1 MIDSDVQMT
10 YCRCSSRII
19 EDHDA
24 RILVYIVEILY
35 PSKAYQEVESS
46 NSYANNIE
54 RLNCFLFEAIKTPN
68 AMVLFAPKGFEV
80 SDQDIKSL
88 AHALQE
94 DPLFGFAMPRVSCDQ
109 EFESTK
115 SLLTNFSSSERRIVD
130 GAPVLIRSSVL
141 RDFGL
146 LNKQA
151 LTLDAALVQL
161 FLRANRRG
169 ISARLVNNVLIRKH
183 DDVSRVADQN
193 LALSADYSKGIEA
206 QDASPEI
213 LFERLLRHQY
223 LSDGRQRHLLVD
235 IRNLATGFNGTAHH
249 LLALL
254 GPLSRLSA
262 LRKFKLY
269 FWVLQ
274 EPADFHKLTELYG
287 DSVIHSL
294 PVGQIFDASIRLSQP
309 WSMTELRDQASVS
322 AINVFSI
329 LDTIGWDCHYIR
341 MPHLDGVWRTM
352 AEYSDGFVFISDF
365 SSRRFLTRFPNAKSA
380 LSVTA
385 HCSMD
390 PSEYWSSEARRST
403 SLESINEKPYVL
415 IVGNKYYHKGLSEI
429 VPMLST
435 SFPLL
440 HFKVLGEV
448 GGNFHNVEQ
457 IASGAQ
463 SELDMAKLYSN
474 CICLVFPSFYEGF
487 GLPILEALAFGKPVL
502 ARHSEL
508 VEEVQ
513 KKLEPV
519 SEIKSFAS
527 NNQLLTSLKFIL
539 NSCDKSSSTLNPL
552 LPTYPYCWNNSAEDI
567 LNLVETLINKKDFS
581 RCRQRLEF
589 FYRLQ
594 MFDVERDGW
603 VNTKQNQVILD
614 IEHLE

>member
-1 MIDSDVQMT
+1 MINGDVEIT
-10 YCRCSSRII
+10 YYKCSSRLI
-19 EDHDA
+19 EDQDNQM
-24 RILVYIVEILY
+24 LVHIVEITY
-35 PSKAYQEVESS
+35 PSQDYQKFKNS
-46 NSYANNIE
+46 NSYLKSIE
-54 RLNCFLFEAIKTPN
+54 SLNYFLFEAIKTSN
-68 AMVLFAPKGFEV
+68 AMVLFAPEGFEV
-80 SDQDIKSL
+80 TGEVINSL
-88 AHALQE
+88 AQALKE

-115 SLLTNFSSSERRIVD
+115 SLMTNFSLSERRIVN
-130 GAPVLIRSSVL
+130 GAPTLIKASVL

-146 LNKQA
+146 LDMQA
-151 LTLDAALVQL
+151 PSLDIALVQL

-169 ISARLVNNVLIRKH
+169 VSARLVNNVLIRKH
-183 DDVSRVADQN
+183 DDVVRIPDQN
-193 LALSADYSKGIEA
+193 LALSTDYLKGIEA
-206 QDASPEI
+206 QDTSPEI
-213 LFERLLRHQY
+213 LFERLLRHQF
-223 LSDGRQRHLLVD
+223 LGDGYQRHLLVD

-249 LLALL
+249 VLALL
-254 GPLSRLSA
+254 GPLSRLA
-262 LRKFKLY
+262 AMRKLKLY

-274 EPADFHKLTELYG
+274 EPADFHNLSELYG
-287 DSVIHSL
+287 DSVIYSL
-294 PVGQIFDASIRLSQP
+294 PSGQVFDASIRLSQP
-309 WSMTELRDQASVS
+309 WSMTELRDQAFVS

-365 SSRRFLTRFPNAKSA
+365 SSRRFLTRFPNAKSV

-385 HCSMD
+385 NCSMD
-390 PSEYWSSEARRST
+390 PSEYWSSEARET
-403 SLESINEKPYVL
+403 AIYGGFNEKPYVL
-415 IVGNKYYHKGLSEI
+415 IVGNKYYHKGLSET

-457 IASGAQ
+457 IASGTQ
-463 SELDMAKLYSN
+463 SELDMARLFSN

-508 VEEVQ
+508 IEEMQ
-513 KKLEPV
+513 KNLEPV
-519 SEIKSFAS
+519 SSLKSFAT
-527 NNQLLTSLKFIL
+527 NNQLLTSLKFVL
-539 NSCDKSSSTLNPL
+539 NSFDNSSSTLNSC
-552 LPTYPYCWNNSAEDI
+552 LPTDPYRWDNSAEDI
-567 LNLVETLINKKDFS
+567 LNLLQTLINKKDFS

-594 MFDVERDGW
+594 MFDVERAGW
-603 VNTKQNQVILD
+603 VNTKQNQVVLD
-614 IEHLE
+614 IEDLE